1 MSKKNVKKSASS
13 ADWLRENKWA
23 ILILI
28 AAAIIFIVF
37 RSIATDDGEQQRGDE
52 YAEYEKAS
60 VTQILTD
67 SSESSEAAEGLKRGE
82 QQLIVKVT

>member
-52 YAEYEKAS
+52 YA
-60 VTQILTD
+60 
-67 SSESSEAAEGLKRGE
+67 
-82 QQLIVKVT
+82 